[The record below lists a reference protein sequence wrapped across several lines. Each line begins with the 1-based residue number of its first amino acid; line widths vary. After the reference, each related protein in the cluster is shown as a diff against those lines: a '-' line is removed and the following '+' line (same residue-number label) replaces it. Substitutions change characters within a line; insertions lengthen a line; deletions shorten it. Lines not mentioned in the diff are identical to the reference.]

1 MVLIYPHKSLKGKK
15 RPWYMRFY
23 MIGDSCSYRGAN
35 AFTRHDRSRGTG
47 ADGGV
52 REHPEMRG
60 LRIGGGNRPYGG
72 SVGHASERAIADLV
86 ARRKRSRKSRGPG
99 ADSTLRPLR
108 KRRDAE
114 TIERRSRKSSGQG
127 ADSAPRPLRKRRD
140 TRRRQRTTK
149 AEPEKWGQTVESAG
163 RPLRKRRDTNTET
176 IERRSRKEHG
186 SQSAESATRDPRK
199 PRKPETGTAAAK
211 EDENGNG
218 RSVYHGVW
226 VPHTVVHGSLGN
238 QGPAPTPLA
247 SDGSG
252 NGRMVD
258 SAPIQHTVH
267 HENRGEPAPPSLR
280 RRTSLPRSCA
290 MQPRSKKRI
299 NRLPLR
305 GVECLHIRPH
315 GAVPDE

>member
-1 MVLIYPHKSLKGKK
+1 MTDRVGPALTVACASILRCAVCVSGVEIGRTADRWDTRRNAPSPILWRDESGAGRVGDRVRIPHS
-15 RPWYMRFY
+15 
-23 MIGDSCSYRGAN
+23 
-35 AFTRHDRSRGTG
+35 
-47 ADGGV
+47 V
-52 REHPEMRG
+52 
-60 LRIGGGNRPYGG
+60 PYGSDETPKLSSDGAGRVVDRVRIPHPVHYG
-72 SVGHASERAIADLV
+72 SDETPDDASER
-86 ARRKRSRKSRGPG
+86 RERSRKSR
-99 ADSTLRPLR
+99 
-108 KRRDAE
+108 
-114 TIERRSRKSSGQG
+114 
-127 ADSAPRPLRKRRD
+127 
-140 TRRRQRTTK
+140 
-149 AEPEKWGQTVESAG
+149 GQTVESAG

-267 HENRGEPAPPSLR
+267 HENRGEPAPPSPR

-290 MQPRSKKRI
+290 MQPRSKKR